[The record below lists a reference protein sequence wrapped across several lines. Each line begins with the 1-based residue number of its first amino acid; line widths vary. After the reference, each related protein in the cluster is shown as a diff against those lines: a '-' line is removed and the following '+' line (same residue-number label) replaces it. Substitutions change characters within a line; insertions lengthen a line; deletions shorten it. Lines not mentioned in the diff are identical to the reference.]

1 MRRLVNFHAS
11 LRNGFCALF
20 FMEEKLKKL
29 QNYLLGLKKVAVAF
43 SGGVD
48 SSFLLKVASDIL
60 GKNAIAINVN
70 SPLVARTERISM
82 QEFCTKYEI
91 PLVQIEFDALSFSQI
106 KENSAS
112 RCYFC
117 KRAIFSQIMASAKKN
132 GIENIADGSN
142 SDDENDFRP
151 GMKALAELG
160 VLSPLKECGFSKAEI
175 RELSKKMKLETWQ
188 MPSAACLASRIEYG
202 QEITEETLLRIDKAE
217 DFLRKLNFGQCRVR
231 VHGNLARIEVL
242 PEQMQNAL
250 SHKKEI
256 HAEIKRLGF
265 SYATLDLSGY
275 RTGSM
280 NEILD

>member
-1 MRRLVNFHAS
+1 
-11 LRNGFCALF
+11 
-20 FMEEKLKKL
+20 MEEKLKRL
-29 QNYLLGLKKVAVAF
+29 QNYLLDLNKVAVAF

-48 SSFLLKVASDIL
+48 SSFLLKVAGDLL
-60 GKNAIAINVN
+60 GKNAVAVNVN
-70 SPLVARTERISM
+70 SPLVARTERDLM
-82 QEFCTKYEI
+82 QNFCTKYEI
-91 PLVQIEFDALSFSQI
+91 PLIQIEFDALSFPQI
-106 KENSAS
+106 KENSAN

-117 KRAIFSQIMASAKKN
+117 KQAIFSQIMASAKEN
-132 GIENIADGSN
+132 GIENVADGSN
-142 SDDENDFRP
+142 SDDESDFRP
-151 GMKALAELG
+151 GMKALTELG

-175 RELSKKMKLETWQ
+175 RALSQKMKLETWQ

-202 QEITEETLLRIDKAE
+202 QEITEETLARIDEAE

-231 VHGNLARIEVL
+231 IHGNLARIEVP

-280 NEILD
+280 NEVLD

>member
-1 MRRLVNFHAS
+1 
-11 LRNGFCALF
+11 
-20 FMEEKLKKL
+20 MEKKLKKL

-82 QEFCTKYEI
+82 RDFCTKYEI
-91 PLVQIEFDALSFSQI
+91 PLIQIEFDALSFSQI
-106 KENSAS
+106 KENSVN

-117 KRAIFSQIMASAKKN
+117 KQALFSQIMANAKEN
-132 GIENIADGSN
+132 DIENIADGSN
-142 SDDENDFRP
+142 SDDESDFRP
-151 GMKALAELG
+151 GMKALAEMG
-160 VLSPLKECGFSKAEI
+160 VLSPLKECGFSKTEI
-175 RELSKKMKLETWQ
+175 RALSKKMELPTFNL
-188 MPSAACLASRIEYG
+188 PSAACLASRIEYG
-202 QEITEETLLRIDKAE
+202 QEITEEMLARIDKAE

-231 VHGNLARIEVL
+231 VHGNLARIEV
-242 PEQMQNAL
+242 PPKQMQDAFL
-250 SHKKEI
+250 HRKEI
-256 HAEIKRLGF
+256 HAETKRLGF

-280 NEILD
+280 NEMLE